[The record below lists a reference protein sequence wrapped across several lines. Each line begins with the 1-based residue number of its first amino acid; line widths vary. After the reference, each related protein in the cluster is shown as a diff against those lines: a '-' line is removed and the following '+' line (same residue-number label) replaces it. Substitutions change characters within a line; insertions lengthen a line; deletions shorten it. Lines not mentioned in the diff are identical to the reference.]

1 MTKSD
6 LFPGLDDISFAD
18 TDPVK
23 IERDIITLYETMT
36 GRSLAKGDPVRLF
49 LDTIAAV
56 FVQLYSTLDTS
67 AKLNLLAYSEGAFLD
82 HLGALL
88 DVTRLEAARAETTLR
103 FSLSEG
109 QPAAVIIPAG
119 TRVSPGGG
127 TLLFATEEAV
137 EIPAGETEIDVV
149 AQCSEAGEVGNGFVP
164 GQLKKLVDPFP
175 YEMSVSNVTTSGG
188 GADTEGDEN
197 LRERIQIAPES
208 FSVAGPDGAY
218 EYYARSAHQGIIN
231 VAVLGPE
238 DSTAAH
244 VITPGNVEVYP
255 LMVGGELPSREI
267 LDAVSAA
274 LNAKD
279 KRPLTDYVHVLTPEA
294 VNYNISVSYWI
305 ERSNAARG
313 ASIQAA
319 VTAAVQEWV
328 TWQRSRLGR
337 DINPSELT
345 RRMVAAGAK
354 RVEIASPSFT
364 VLTATQ
370 VAIPGGVS
378 VLYGGLE
385 DG

>member
-1 MTKSD
+1 
-6 LFPGLDDISFAD
+6 
-18 TDPVK
+18 
-23 IERDIITLYETMT
+23 MT

-56 FVQLYSTLDTS
+56 FVQLYARLDTS
-67 AKLNLLAYSEGAFLD
+67 AKRNLLAYADGAFLD

-88 DVTRLEAARAETTLR
+88 SVTRLEAASAVTTIR
-103 FSLSEG
+103 FTLSEA

-127 TLLFATEEAV
+127 TLLFATVEAA
-137 EIPAGETEIDVV
+137 EIPAGETGTDVL
-149 AQCSEAGEVGNGFVP
+149 AQCSEAGDVGNGFVA

-175 YEMSVSNVTTSGG
+175 YEMSVTNTTTSSG
-188 GADTEGDEN
+188 GADVETDEN

-218 EYYARSAHQGIIN
+218 QYFARSAHQSIID
-231 VAVLGPE
+231 VAVLGPD

-244 VITPGNVEVYP
+244 VITPGNVEIYP
-255 LMVGGELPSREI
+255 LMAGGELPSQEI
-267 LDAVSAA
+267 LDAVDSALSA
-274 LNAKD
+274 RD

-294 VNYNISVSYWI
+294 VNYDLSVTYWI
-305 ERSNAARG
+305 DRSNAARG

-319 VTAAVQEWV
+319 VSAAVDGWAL
-328 TWQRSRLGR
+328 WQRSKLGR

-345 RRMVAAGAK
+345 CRMIDAGAK
-354 RVEIASPSFT
+354 RVKIASPDFT
-364 VLTATQ
+364 ALAAAQ
-370 VAIPGGVS
+370 FAIPASVS
-378 VLYGGLE
+378 MLYGGLE